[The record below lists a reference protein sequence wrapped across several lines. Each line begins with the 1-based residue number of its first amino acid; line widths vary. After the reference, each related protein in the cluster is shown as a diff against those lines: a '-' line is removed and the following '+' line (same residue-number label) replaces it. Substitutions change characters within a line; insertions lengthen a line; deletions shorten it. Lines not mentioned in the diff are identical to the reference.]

1 LIIRSDLH
9 SSEHALKLVEHVARA
24 RPHLEEVKVFCLR
37 VCGLGLDE
45 TTSQHRDVRGISG
58 FNTQQRLA
66 QRDEK

>member
-1 LIIRSDLH
+1 MWR
-9 SSEHALKLVEHVARA
+9 V

-58 FNTQQRLA
+58 LNTQQRPA
-66 QRDEK
+66 QREEK